1 MTGKG
6 NWKETRGRN
15 NVESQRDDNLDN
27 DDVSENGREEMDE
40 KYQWLDN
47 LAEVGEVGLDSNY
60 KHL

>member
-40 KYQWLDN
+40 KYQWLDS